1 MNDDEAYGGR
11 DYNSNPSLLSSIL
24 AKLSSLDDILDGLRR
39 LMDETKTNTDKIASA
54 RNDMSS
60 WLTSTMNNIQTEL
73 NAKLHTV
80 LDKLRQHQL
89 NQRAEGLK
97 LQQEISHLKKEK
109 LQLYQQI
116 TDIQKR
122 IADTENIIGYDNKV

>member
-1 MNDDEAYGGR
+1 MDDDAFGAR

-24 AKLSSLDDILDGLRR
+24 AKLSSLDDILDNLRK
-39 LMDETKTNTDKIASA
+39 LMDETKNSTDKIDSA
-54 RNDMSS
+54 KKDMNN
-60 WLTSTMNNIQTEL
+60 WLISTMNSIQTDL

-109 LQLYQQI
+109 LWFL
-116 TDIQKR
+116 
-122 IADTENIIGYDNKV
+122 E

>member
-1 MNDDEAYGGR
+1 MEYDETYGAR
-11 DYNSNPSLLSSIL
+11 DFNSNPSLLSSII
-24 AKLSSLDDILDGLRR
+24 AKLVNLDEILDNLRKQ
-39 LMDETKTNTDKIASA
+39 MDETKGNTDKIDAA
-54 RNDMSS
+54 KKDMNN
-60 WLTSTMNNIQTEL
+60 WLISTMNTIQTEL
-73 NAKLHTV
+73 NAKLHST
-80 LDKLRQHQL
+80 LDKLKQHQL

-122 IADTENIIGYDNKV
+122 IADMENIIGYDAK

>member
-1 MNDDEAYGGR
+1 MEYDEAYGGR
-11 DYNSNPSLLSSIL
+11 DYTSNPSLLSSII
-24 AKLSSLDDILDGLRR
+24 AKLSSLDEIMDNLRK
-39 LMDETKTNTDKIASA
+39 LMDETKGNTDKIDAA
-54 RNDMSS
+54 KKDMNN
-60 WLTSTMNNIQTEL
+60 WLISTMNNIQTEL
-73 NAKLHTV
+73 NAKLHSV
-80 LDKLRQHQL
+80 LDKLKQHQM

-122 IADTENIIGYDNKV
+122 IADMENIIGYDMK